1 MAKKKNVTKVESNP
15 KQLETSKHV
24 DKEKAKRTKKQAAK
38 QIAKQAAKQ
47 VPKPTPKQEVGL
59 LVTKELQN
67 AIDTCREKVER
78 IAKECRASNRK
89 FRCVFSRI
97 IVYHSNERPSEISN
111 STWRTTRTD
120 AYTDY

>member
-1 MAKKKNVTKVESNP
+1 MEKNKNITKVESNA
-15 KQLETSKHV
+15 KQVETSKHV
-24 DKEKAKRTKKQAAK
+24 DKQKAKRAKKRAAK
-38 QIAKQAAKQ
+38 QIAKQAVKQ

-67 AIDTCREKVER
+67 AIDDCRQKVER

-97 IVYHSNERPSEISN
+97 IVSDSNEQPSEISS
-111 STWRTTRTD
+111 STWRTTSTD
-120 AYTDY
+120 AYTD